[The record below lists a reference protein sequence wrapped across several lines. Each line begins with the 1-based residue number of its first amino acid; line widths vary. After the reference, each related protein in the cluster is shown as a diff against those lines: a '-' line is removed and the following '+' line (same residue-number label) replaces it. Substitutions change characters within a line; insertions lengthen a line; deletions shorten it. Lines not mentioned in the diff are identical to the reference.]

1 MVSQDII
8 LFDDT
13 VRANV
18 AYANMNASEEQI
30 KKACKFAAAADFI
43 ENLPQ
48 SFTTKDKISCKKE
61 DVARIISELSE
72 EFPNAD
78 TTDGI
83 KIVFDKKNWVM
94 VRPSGTEPIIRI
106 YAESD
111 SEKNLE
117 VLMKEYTQK
126 IKLFLDR

>member
-1 MVSQDII
+1 M
-8 LFDDT
+8 
-13 VRANV
+13 
-18 AYANMNASEEQI
+18 
-30 KKACKFAAAADFI
+30 
-43 ENLPQ
+43 PP

-61 DVARIISELSE
+61 DVDRIISKLSD

-83 KIVFDKKNWVM
+83 KIVFDKKNWIM

-117 VLMKEYTQK
+117 TLMTEYIQK
-126 IKLFLDR
+126 IKSFLDR

>member
-1 MVSQDII
+1 MFGKHNQ
-8 LFDDT
+8 
-13 VRANV
+13 VRDGGMTLALLLELLASSNKSI
-18 AYANMNASEEQI
+18 SEELG
-30 KKACKFAAAADFI
+30 
-43 ENLPQ
+43 NLPR

-61 DVARIISELSE
+61 DIDVIISKLSN

-83 KIVFDKKNWVM
+83 KIVFDKKNWIM

-106 YAESD
+106 YGESD

-117 VLMKEYTQK
+117 TLMTEYIQK
-126 IKLFLDR
+126 IKSFLGR

>member
-1 MVSQDII
+1 MSEQLAI
-8 LFDDT
+8 L
-13 VRANV
+13 
-18 AYANMNASEEQI
+18 
-30 KKACKFAAAADFI
+30 
-43 ENLPQ
+43 PP
-48 SFTTKDKISCKKE
+48 SFTTKEKIPCKNE
-61 DVARIISELSE
+61 DVNIIISKLSD

-83 KIVFDKKNWVM
+83 KIVFDKKNWIM

-117 VLMKEYTQK
+117 TLMTEYIQK
-126 IKLFLDR
+126 IKSFVDR

>member
-1 MVSQDII
+1 MD
-8 LFDDT
+8 
-13 VRANV
+13 
-18 AYANMNASEEQI
+18 
-30 KKACKFAAAADFI
+30 
-43 ENLPQ
+43 
-48 SFTTKDKISCKKE
+48 
-61 DVARIISELSE
+61 RIISELSE

-94 VRPSGTEPIIRI
+94 IRPSGTESIIRI

-117 VLMKEYTQK
+117 VFMKEYIQK
-126 IKLFLDR
+126 IKLFLGR

>member
-1 MVSQDII
+1 MCIRDR
-8 LFDDT
+8 D
-13 VRANV
+13 
-18 AYANMNASEEQI
+18 
-30 KKACKFAAAADFI
+30 
-43 ENLPQ
+43 
-48 SFTTKDKISCKKE
+48 
-61 DVARIISELSE
+61 RIISELSE

-83 KIVFDKKNWVM
+83 KIVFDKKNWIM

-117 VLMKEYTQK
+117 TLMKEHIEK
-126 IKLFLDR
+126 IKSFLDR

>member
-1 MVSQDII
+1 
-8 LFDDT
+8 
-13 VRANV
+13 
-18 AYANMNASEEQI
+18 MNEEL
-30 KKACKFAAAADFI
+30 AT
-43 ENLPQ
+43 LPP
-48 SFTTKDKISCKKE
+48 SFTTKDKISCKTE
-61 DVARIISELSE
+61 DVDVIISKLLT

-83 KIVFDKKNWVM
+83 KIIFDKKNWVM

-117 VLMKEYTQK
+117 TLMKEYTQK
-126 IKLFLDR
+126 IKIFLDR

>member
-1 MVSQDII
+1 V
-8 LFDDT
+8 
-13 VRANV
+13 NV
-18 AYANMNASEEQI
+18 
-30 KKACKFAAAADFI
+30 
-43 ENLPQ
+43 
-48 SFTTKDKISCKKE
+48 
-61 DVARIISELSE
+61 IISKLLT

-83 KIVFDKKNWVM
+83 KIIFDKKNWVM

-117 VLMKEYTQK
+117 TLMKEYTRK
-126 IKLFLDR
+126 IKIFLDR

>member
-1 MVSQDII
+1 MS
-8 LFDDT
+8 T
-13 VRANV
+13 A
-18 AYANMNASEEQI
+18 ATHSEELT
-30 KKACKFAAAADFI
+30 A
-43 ENLPQ
+43 LPP
-48 SFTTKDKISCKKE
+48 SFTTKDKISCKKD
-61 DVARIISELSE
+61 DVDRIIYKLSD

-83 KIVFDKKNWVM
+83 KIVFDKKTWIM

-117 VLMKEYTQK
+117 RLMKEYIEK
-126 IKLFLDR
+126 IKSFLDR